1 MEPSTN
7 GGDGFFVPTDA
18 QLAEI
23 SRACLDR
30 HARRRLRR
38 LRRRAVLN
46 GRRMASTVRH
56 LTLLHAC
63 MHPHAQPQR
72 PQRRARDSL

>member
-30 HARRRLRR
+30 HARDGYGGGGTER
-38 LRRRAVLN
+38 
-46 GRRMASTVRH
+46 
-56 LTLLHAC
+56 
-63 MHPHAQPQR
+63 
-72 PQRRARDSL
+72 